1 MLNGVGNENGKKK
14 KKKKI
19 NTSLYFISEY
29 CFFGPG
35 GA

>member
-1 MLNGVGNENGKKK
+1 MLSGVGNENGKK

>member
-1 MLNGVGNENGKKK
+1 MLSGVGNENGK